1 MLRARSLSQ
10 RALVSFFLALS
21 ATAAGCGG
29 GAVSTTPVPVSGM
42 VATSLAALVATQ
54 STAVN
59 LGPVA
64 KAANLWT
71 PVTGHPHV
79 GIVIMHPYSSYKNF
93 MACPDLAARGFT
105 LLCID
110 SLFTN
115 LEDTYYGYEQHAP
128 AIAAGINY
136 LRALPGITKVL
147 IFGHSA
153 GAPMMSFYENVAEH
167 GPSVCSDAAKISPCI
182 TTNLSN
188 VPQADGLIMFDS
200 HLGESLATYS
210 YVDPAIEN
218 NTFGQRD
225 PSLDMFSVANGYNLA
240 TNGASYSP
248 QFVQTFLAGQASRN
262 AQLLAQAQALL
273 AQERQSNP
281 SAMGDDI
288 PFDVVGAKA
297 ARLWQPDLGLLN
309 CTQNPVLLLSHD
321 GTRPIKVIC
330 SVRPPSGAA
339 ATGLTTAANFN
350 ETLHVW
356 LGAHSLR
363 TLPNPPGPPYN
374 QTLNDLTG
382 IDWTSTATSSIGNI
396 GGINKPFLI
405 VGNSGHYFLRT
416 DEIIYQT
423 ARMSDKTFAIE
434 EGAVHGGTE
443 CTQCE
448 ALLGLPTPAPT
459 GTPGPGGATAP
470 PTFGYYGDTF
480 SRSMNYMA
488 EWINDRY

>member
-1 MLRARSLSQ
+1 MSQTRSIGYV
-10 RALVSFFLALS
+10 AIFSFVLAFSL
-21 ATAAGCGG
+21 AIAGCGG
-29 GAVSTTPVPVSGM
+29 GGSSTPIPLAGM
-42 VATSLAALVATQ
+42 VAATLAPLVATQ
-54 STAVN
+54 SVAVN

-64 KAANLWT
+64 QAANLWT

-93 MACPDLAARGFT
+93 MGCPYLAARGYM

-115 LEDTYYGYEQHAP
+115 KIDTYYGYEQHAP

-136 LRALPGITKVL
+136 LRGMPGITKVL

-153 GAPMMSFYENVAEH
+153 GGPMMTFYENVAEH
-167 GPSVCSDAAKISPCI
+167 GPAACSDAVKIMPCV

-188 VPQADGLIMFDS
+188 LPQPDGLIVFDS
-200 HLGESLATYS
+200 HLGESFATYS

-218 NTFGQRD
+218 NEFGQRD
-225 PSLDMFSVANGYNLA
+225 PSLDMFSAANGYSLA
-240 TNGASYSP
+240 TNGAVYSP
-248 QFVQTFLAGQASRN
+248 QFIQAFLAAQATRN

-281 SAMGDDI
+281 AAMGDDI

-321 GTRPIKVIC
+321 GTRPVKVVC
-330 SVRPPSGAA
+330 SVRPPSGDA
-339 ATGLTTAANFN
+339 ATGLSTAANFN

-374 QTLNDLTG
+374 QTINDLTG
-382 IDWTSTATSSIGNI
+382 IDWKSTATSSIGNI
-396 GGINKPFLI
+396 SGVSKPFLL
-405 VGNSGHYFLRT
+405 VGNGGHYFLRT
-416 DEIIYQT
+416 DEILYQMGT
-423 ARMSDKTFAIE
+423 MADKTFAIE
-434 EGAVHGGTE
+434 EGAVHAGTE

-448 ALLGLPTPAPT
+448 TLLGLPTPAPT
-459 GTPGPGGATAP
+459 GTPGSGGATAP
-470 PTFGYYGDTF
+470 PTFATMATL
-480 SRSMNYMA
+480 SR
-488 EWINDRY
+488 EV